1 MPESR
6 VILVVDDEESVRLL
20 LSTLLERDSYRVL
33 VANDGLHALEV
44 SRKHAGEI
52 AVLVT
57 DYKMP
62 RLDGLQLARALTTER
77 PGIRV
82 MIMSGRMSNPEAL
95 QKCGFPMLPKP
106 FTISGFLTTL
116 KKCLETP
123 DILPKPGGMPA

>member
-1 MPESR
+1 MPDAR

-33 VANDGLHALEV
+33 LAKDGIHALEV
-44 SRKHAGEI
+44 ARQHSGEI
-52 AVLVT
+52 SALVT

-62 RLDGLQLARALTTER
+62 RLDGLQLAKTLCVER

-95 QKCGFPMLPKP
+95 QQSGFPLLSKP
-106 FTISGFLTTL
+106 FTITGFMASL
-116 KKCLETP
+116 KQCLETTG
-123 DILPKPGGMPA
+123 LPS